1 MLSIMVRLILFMVC
15 PLGWNRISCAIIL
28 RILLPVTLVNDQSTI
43 SFALPIPVDPDL
55 LTILNKAI
63 NNLSE
68 SERTVIRNRNLE
80 SIGVS
85 EFSLTDFIYANP
97 LQFMFI
103 VMFVLSVLFTALL
116 LAIGARMKATVIQG
130 NLKRAEAANLAKSE
144 FLFPD
149 ES

>member
-1 MLSIMVRLILFMVC
+1 M
-15 PLGWNRISCAIIL
+15 
-28 RILLPVTLVNDQSTI
+28 TLVNDQSAI
-43 SFALPIPVDPDL
+43 SFALPTPVDPDL
-55 LTILNKAI
+55 LTVLNKAI

-144 FLFPD
+144 FL
-149 ES
+149 SG